1 MMADADLDEAKLQL
15 FLQWLQA
22 NGGELRGSTIR
33 HCGPSRGFGVFSTSL
48 PAHNNGD
55 GVVMVVPLN
64 LAITPMRVLQ
74 DPFLGPRCRALFEEG
89 HIDDR
94 FLIMLFL
101 MVERLRSN
109 SLWKPYLDIL
119 PSSFG
124 NPLWFTENEL
134 NELKGTTLYRATMLQ
149 RKSLQALY
157 QDKVKGLVEE
167 LSHSDELQSTREVQY
182 EDFLWANSI
191 FWTRALNIPF
201 PHSYVFPG
209 SIEEQDKESSFLG
222 GDYGAS
228 VTQVPG
234 ETSNWKQSRN
244 SEDAGILLENN
255 SGDETS
261 KSVNRDP
268 LWVEGLVPGID
279 FCNHGFKGAATWEV
293 DPTGAI
299 TGVPASMYLVLGS
312 SSGVSGEREDRADQR
327 IIDGE
332 AEISISYGNKGNEEL
347 LYLYGFVVGN
357 NPDDYLMVHY
367 PVEALQ
373 QVPFF
378 DRKSILMEIQE
389 AELRCLLPKSL
400 LDHGFFSNYPLE
412 EEDNKRSSS
421 LISNYSWSGRRKVP
435 SYLSKLVFPQE
446 FITALRTIAMKEDEL
461 DKVSSLL
468 GELAGSEEEREP
480 SASEVQAAVWEV
492 CGDYGA
498 LELLVD
504 LLRVKMVEL
513 EEGTGTEA
521 SDTEILEKLHFED
534 PEDCTSLKSCCRRN
548 EQTTD
553 GKLRRNYWSSVVYRR
568 GQKQLTS
575 LFLREAEHA
584 LELCAK
590 G

>member
-1 MMADADLDEAKLQL
+1 M
-15 FLQWLQA
+15 
-22 NGGELRGSTIR
+22 SI
-33 HCGPSRGFGVFSTSL
+33 SFSTSS
-48 PAHNNGD
+48 
-55 GVVMVVPLN
+55 
-64 LAITPMRVLQ
+64 R
-74 DPFLGPRCRALFEEG
+74 
-89 HIDDR
+89 
-94 FLIMLFL
+94 
-101 MVERLRSN
+101 
-109 SLWKPYLDIL
+109 
-119 PSSFG
+119 
-124 NPLWFTENEL
+124 
-134 NELKGTTLYRATMLQ
+134 
-149 RKSLQALY
+149 
-157 QDKVKGLVEE
+157 
-167 LSHSDELQSTREVQY
+167 
-182 EDFLWANSI
+182 
-191 FWTRALNIPF
+191 
-201 PHSYVFPG
+201 
-209 SIEEQDKESSFLG
+209 
-222 GDYGAS
+222 AS
-228 VTQVPG
+228 VGG
-234 ETSNWKQSRN
+234 EGGR
-244 SEDAGILLENN
+244 
-255 SGDETS
+255 
-261 KSVNRDP
+261 RR
-268 LWVEGLVPGID
+268 EGRLTAM
-279 FCNHGFKGAATWEV
+279 AAE
-293 DPTGAI
+293 
-299 TGVPASMYLVLGS
+299 
-312 SSGVSGEREDRADQR
+312 
-327 IIDGE
+327 
-332 AEISISYGNKGNEEL
+332 K
-347 LYLYGFVVGN
+347 
-357 NPDDYLMVHY
+357 VHY

-534 PEDCTSLKSCCRRN
+534 PEDCTRN

>member
-167 LSHSDELQSTREVQY
+167 LSHSDELQR
-182 EDFLWANSI
+182 ANSI

-201 PHSYVFPG
+201 PHSYDAGILLENNSGDETSKSVNRDPLWVEGLVPG
-209 SIEEQDKESSFLG
+209 IDFCNHVQEKYNMKTSYEEQDKESSFLG

-228 VTQVPG
+228 VTQ
-234 ETSNWKQSRN
+234 
-244 SEDAGILLENN
+244 DAGILLENN

-279 FCNHGFKGAATWEV
+279 FCNHGV
-293 DPTGAI
+293 DP
-299 TGVPASMYLVLGS
+299 GS
-312 SSGVSGEREDRADQR
+312 SG
-327 IIDGE
+327 
-332 AEISISYGNKGNEEL
+332 
-347 LYLYGFVVGN
+347 
-357 NPDDYLMVHY
+357 H
-367 PVEALQ
+367 
-373 QVPFF
+373 
-378 DRKSILMEIQE
+378 
-389 AELRCLLPKSL
+389 
-400 LDHGFFSNYPLE
+400 SN
-412 EEDNKRSSS
+412 
-421 LISNYSWSGRRKVP
+421 
-435 SYLSKLVFPQE
+435 
-446 FITALRTIAMKEDEL
+446 
-461 DKVSSLL
+461 
-468 GELAGSEEEREP
+468 
-480 SASEVQAAVWEV
+480 
-492 CGDYGA
+492 
-498 LELLVD
+498 
-504 LLRVKMVEL
+504 
-513 EEGTGTEA
+513 
-521 SDTEILEKLHFED
+521 
-534 PEDCTSLKSCCRRN
+534 
-548 EQTTD
+548 
-553 GKLRRNYWSSVVYRR
+553 
-568 GQKQLTS
+568 
-575 LFLREAEHA
+575 
-584 LELCAK
+584 
-590 G
+590 